1 MDLLFGFSLLEA
13 SFLLIAFS
21 LFVIIICL
29 IVLFFLS
36 RKRAHAEM
44 VLKRLDDLRLGKG
57 VPQQKLE
64 IKKEEFSLK
73 KLLIDK
79 FKPVIEKQ
87 LKTKVV
93 IKDFNAKENN
103 FLVLVEISGK
113 KLLLVL
119 DSSGKIIDYKKV
131 K

>member
-1 MDLLFGFSLLEA
+1 
-13 SFLLIAFS
+13 
-21 LFVIIICL
+21 
-29 IVLFFLS
+29 
-36 RKRAHAEM
+36 M

>member
-13 SFLLIAFS
+13 SFLLIGFS
-21 LFVIIICL
+21 LFL
-29 IVLFFLS
+29 IFVCFVVLFFVS
-36 RKRAHAEM
+36 KKKAHVEL
-44 VLKRLDDLRLGKG
+44 VLKRLSDLESGKKESQ
-57 VPQQKLE
+57 PKLV

-93 IKDFNAKENN
+93 IKDFNAKGNN
-103 FLVLVEISGK
+103 FLALIEVSNK

-119 DSSGKIIDYKKV
+119 DSSGNIIDYKKV